1 MAHDR
6 SALDNRSSTLIEYRF
21 GMRIAV
27 VGSGVA
33 GLGAAYLLARAHE
46 VELFERDARPGGH
59 VNTVQ
64 HRGLGLDTGFIVHN
78 GPNYPHLSRLFRE
91 LGVDVQDSEMSFSVA
106 CGDCGLE
113 WSGRRPYAQARNAV
127 SPRFHR
133 FLLEVTRWL
142 RTAVSTLDTAE
153 GLSLGQY
160 VERHGYSERF
170 RSHFL
175 MPLTSA
181 LWSTAPERALEF
193 PAAYAIRFF
202 DHHGMLGFG
211 RIPWRTV
218 TGGSRRYVDVLLERL
233 RGTSHVG
240 LGVRAIRRDAD
251 GVELTTDDGEKR
263 RFDKTVV
270 ATHADQALGL
280 LADPSPEERSALGA
294 FSYTANETVLHT
306 DERFLPH
313 TRAARASWN
322 YQVNGAL
329 KPTVTYYLN
338 RLQRLETD
346 EHYCVTL
353 NRTAEIDPERVIMR
367 AVYDHPLYTLDTL
380 RGQREVAALAGARHT
395 LFAGAHL
402 GNGFHEAG
410 LASAVGAAA
419 LLGVEW

>member
-1 MAHDR
+1 MTNDR
-6 SALDNRSSTLIEYRF
+6 STLDNRSSTLIEYRF

-33 GLGAAYLLARAHE
+33 GLGAAYLLARRHD
-46 VELFERDARPGGH
+46 VELFERDTRPGGH

-78 GPNYPHLSRLFRE
+78 GRNYPYLSRLFRE
-91 LGVDVQDSEMSFSVA
+91 LGIGVQDSEMSFSVA

-127 SPRFHR
+127 SPRFQR

-142 RTAVSTLDTAE
+142 RTAASTLDTSE

-193 PAAYAIRFF
+193 PADYAIRFF

-211 RIPWRTV
+211 RLPWRTV

-233 RGTSHVG
+233 RGTAHVG
-240 LGVRAIRRDAD
+240 LGVRAIRRNPD
-251 GVELTTDDGEKR
+251 GVELTTDDGETR
-263 RFDKTVV
+263 RFDKAVV
-270 ATHADQALGL
+270 ATHADQALTL
-280 LADPSPEERSALGA
+280 LGDPSPDERSALGA

-306 DERFLPH
+306 DDRFLPR

-367 AVYDHPLYTLDTL
+367 TVYDHPLYTLDTL

-402 GNGFHEAG
+402 GNGFHEDG
-410 LASAVGAAA
+410 LASAVRAAA
-419 LLGVEW
+419 QLGVDW